1 MAKKDSNYVQ
11 LARILATLESEE
23 QKRLAELLEKNMEE
37 LKINFSQIIENAL
50 MVMVKENPT
59 PNVKIAYDRVKS
71 KNALIQEEKQ
81 QDKSLEKLLQ
91 ECDEIV
97 DRIENKTK

>member
-1 MAKKDSNYVQ
+1 
-11 LARILATLESEE
+11 
-23 QKRLAELLEKNMEE
+23 
-37 LKINFSQIIENAL
+37 
-50 MVMVKENPT
+50 MVMVKENPS
-59 PNVKIAYDRVKS
+59 PNVMTAYDRVKS